1 MAPVSVLELDLLKC
15 ISNRFWLQC
24 SCKALLQFFS
34 VKASAL
40 SLLRMGDPGETTKA
54 TAAKSSLKKKRAA
67 LFFILCR
74 SVCPMLMNLSGVEFL
89 VSIKLSVIRR
99 FNQIQ
104 C

>member
-40 SLLRMGDPGETTKA
+40 SQLRMGDHKGDGSERHATGDTKA
-54 TAAKSSLKKKRAA
+54 
-67 LFFILCR
+67 
-74 SVCPMLMNLSGVEFL
+74 
-89 VSIKLSVIRR
+89 
-99 FNQIQ
+99 
-104 C
+104 